1 MVIPLSTENNPQSP
15 GKLSF
20 PILLLNLAVPIFS
33 LGGALLA
40 IFFTRA
46 GSSIDVRYFGIGCVL
61 GSFILA
67 YLAWIRPHKDIVALS
82 TPIYSFLFFIIPSD
96 VAVTLVLEL
105 LYGISLTILLIR
117 LNARFGAAPASGRP
131 AENVL
136 EEPLKSYC
144 ESVQEVVNG
153 INPEAGHYAAVVFAR
168 FAQADYQKAAD
179 AADTAIAGLERAGL
193 YPVLVTAFG
202 IIREQAL
209 LLEESAD
216 QPDVFMDFLE
226 LDAGSLAKPLPP
238 KNKINDR
245 FEASLDNA
253 LLLVYAAAWN
263 ASVKDQPL
271 LLTGQSFAQKLIA

>member
-1 MVIPLSTENNPQSP
+1 MMIPMSAENTSQSP

-96 VAVTLVLEL
+96 VAVTLFLEL

-117 LNARFGAAPASGRP
+117 LNARFGAAPSSGRP
-131 AENVL
+131 AEKVL

-144 ESVQEVVNG
+144 ESVHDEVNG
-153 INPEAGHYAAVVFAR
+153 IPPEAGHYAAVVFAR
-168 FAQADYQKAAD
+168 FAQADYQNAAD
-179 AADTAIAGLERAGL
+179 LAETAIAGLERTSSC
-193 YPVLVTAFG
+193 PVLVTAFG

-226 LDAGSLAKPLPP
+226 SDAGCLAKSPPP
-238 KNKINDR
+238 KNKFNDR

-263 ASVKDQPL
+263 TSVKDQPL
-271 LLTGQSFAQKLIA
+271 LLVGQSFAQKLIA